1 MKSLTVIVQGGLH
14 PNEINLVKKFKQ
26 AFPFAQVVVST
37 WTRDEALA
45 AVADDYI
52 VSADPGGFALAREGK
67 VIRTENINRQI
78 VSTRAGL
85 DVATGEW
92 ALKWR
97 SDFDFDVKRMFEVL
111 TRHAA
116 QLPDDGLLT
125 LSYHT
130 ANPFADVG
138 LVGHVSD
145 WMYFGRTAHLRKLVS
160 PTPIPAVPEHT
171 EVPDRDDRKVF
182 PFASFSCEQLML
194 REGFQTCYGLPMTTF
209 GDAATVSS
217 FLRLVGKKIF
227 IENPSALGTVTH
239 KYDKFIYLSAK
250 GITSYIWF
258 KLACIGP
265 LECTVN
271 RSLGLRA
278 LTGWLRCKAF
288 LSDGIET
295 SKRALK
301 AALCR
306 WHQAREAD

>member
-145 WMYFGRTAHLRKLVS
+145 WMYFGRTVHLRRLVRNS
-160 PTPIPAVPEHT
+160 PVPAAPEHN
-171 EVPDRDDRKVF
+171 EVPDRDDRQVF

-194 REGFQTCYGLPMTTF
+194 REGLQACYGLPMTTF
-209 GDAATVSS
+209 GDAATRAPFVAL
-217 FLRLVGKKIF
+217 FGKKIF
-227 IENPSALGTVTH
+227 IENPSSLGMVTV
-239 KYDKFIYLSAK
+239 KYDKFIHLSLRH
-250 GITSYIWF
+250 ITSHLWF
-258 KLACIGP
+258 KLASVGP
-265 LECTVN
+265 LECAMN
-271 RSLGLRA
+271 RWLGTTITL
-278 LTGWLRCKAF
+278 GWLRWKAT
-288 LSDGIET
+288 LSTGVD
-295 SKRALK
+295 ALK
-301 AALCR
+301 RRLR
-306 WHQAREAD
+306 R